1 MKKTKFLLF
10 IVLSLFIFSCSK
22 KEKDIVI
29 IQETSQELEMISTYK
44 DGYQALSQGDP
55 YFAAKKFLEAEM
67 LYPQSLWAPRSV
79 LMASYSYYFQNYYAE
94 AISNLERYLKTYPND
109 KNIVYA
115 HYLLA
120 MCYYESIIDE
130 KRDTRAIIKAR
141 EKFEYVIKEFPSTEF
156 ALDSSFKLNLIK
168 DILASKEMYIGRHY
182 IKKGKW
188 IASINRFKTVVDE
201 YDQTIFI
208 EEALHRLVE
217 VYFTIG
223 LSEEAEKYAKVL
235 GYNYLSSEWYKKSY
249 SFFHQDYYPDLK
261 KKITREKKGV
271 FDKFKMLF

>member
-1 MKKTKFLLF
+1 
-10 IVLSLFIFSCSK
+10 
-22 KEKDIVI
+22 
-29 IQETSQELEMISTYK
+29 
-44 DGYQALSQGDP
+44 
-55 YFAAKKFLEAEM
+55 
-67 LYPQSLWAPRSV
+67 
-79 LMASYSYYFQNYYAE
+79 
-94 AISNLERYLKTYPND
+94 LERYLKTYPND